1 MNKMDDQLQ
10 GECWTLHVD
19 EDGVLT
25 LPDELWDTLGWS
37 EGDEIEFL
45 EQEDGSFLLV
55 KAEPQDGVAEEVESI
70 NE

>member
-10 GECWTLHVD
+10 GESWTLHVD

-55 KAEPQDGVAEEVESI
+55 KADPQDGVEEEVESSH
-70 NE
+70 E